1 MKEIPLTKGTTAL
14 VDDADYEYL
23 SQFKWYNSGAY
34 AVRKVVVEGK
44 QVIHN
49 MQSYV
54 MADTTTGFIVDHI
67 DRNPLNNQRSNL
79 RLCTQRQNMCNAK
92 RTTGPSGYRGVGYYY
107 DKRGNK
113 PPRWQVNIVLNGKR
127 KFLGLFDNAEIAA
140 RVYDIAAKELHG
152 EFAVLNFAS

>member
-1 MKEIPLTKGTTAL
+1 MKEIPLTKGTVAL
-14 VDDADYEYL
+14 VDDTDYEYL
-23 SQFKWYNSGAY
+23 SQFKWHNSHGY
-34 AVRKVVVEGK
+34 AKRNVIEKGK
-44 QVIHN
+44 QVMRS
-49 MQSYV
+49 MQSYI
-54 MADTTTGFIVDHI
+54 MASTADFVVDHV

-79 RLCTQRQNMCNAK
+79 RLSTKAQNNCNTK
-92 RTTGPSGYRGVGYYY
+92 RVVGPSGYRGVGYYY